1 MLSSRHGV
9 ALSPRCP
16 VSVSVGGEAHLVPG
30 SSIPEEKKKKRKKK
44 KQGMQRSD
52 CRERERGTDR
62 ENKENVVGESKSWVG
77 SDQRRRLM
85 FVSLLRCCRAHAQGS
100 RLGGVTPVVS
110 APPQAIRS
118 EGLGP
123 PNSGPLW
130 GIQGI
135 SGGAA
140 HLILLHAPPRSILH
154 RFSIRWIVLLGRG
167 TLPCCD
173 CRLRSDSQENILE
186 QHLANSSSRQTRPR
200 PIPMHPQ
207 PPIRPGRRQ
216 ELAVVGPFS
225 AASSGKRQAIS
236 RLVSGHAGNCKAQ
249 HSEAGLENNL
259 PFQPTLRLSME

>member
-1 MLSSRHGV
+1 M
-9 ALSPRCP
+9 PRFGFGFGWWRDA
-16 VSVSVGGEAHLVPG
+16 VGLVPG
-30 SSIPEEKKKKRKKK
+30 SSIPEGKKKRRKKK

-62 ENKENVVGESKSWVG
+62 ENKENVVGESKSRVG

-140 HLILLHAPPRSILH
+140 HLILLHAPKIDSPSILH
-154 RFSIRWIVLLGRG
+154 PLDCSIGQG
-167 TLPCCD
+167 
-173 CRLRSDSQENILE
+173 N
-186 QHLANSSSRQTRPR
+186 LA
-200 PIPMHPQ
+200 
-207 PPIRPGRRQ
+207 
-216 ELAVVGPFS
+216 L
-225 AASSGKRQAIS
+225 
-236 RLVSGHAGNCKAQ
+236 
-249 HSEAGLENNL
+249 
-259 PFQPTLRLSME
+259 LRLPTP